1 MAIRATIPLLFLL
14 ASGLLFAAAVGT
26 SREEESRR
34 GEHSLRECQQR
45 CERDRPSYQ
54 HAQCVQDCREQQ
66 QQWEHEQ
73 SHGHG
78 RHGDPERER
87 EQEQGRGRRGD
98 REHEQEQGRGRR
110 GDREREQEQGRGD
123 REQEHEQ
130 GRGRRGDREQEQELG
145 RGRRGDR
152 EREGQQEQDS
162 RRPYV
167 FGPRSFRSIV
177 RSDQGFIEALR
188 PFNEESRLL
197 RGIKNYRVAIMEVN
211 PRSFVEPGYT
221 DADGIGYVAQGEG
234 VLTVIE
240 NGEKRAY
247 TVRQGD
253 VVAAQAGSIMHLAN
267 TDGRRK
273 LIIVKI
279 LNTISVPG
287 QFQYFLGESLVSSLS
302 KRVQR
307 AAFKTSEERLEK
319 LFGRQ
324 GKKQGFIVRASPD
337 QVRELRRQA
346 SEGGQ
351 SHHWPF
357 GGDSRSTFNLLE
369 QRPTIAN
376 RHGRLYE
383 VDARSFRALADQ
395 DVRVSIANITAGSM
409 TAPFYNTQSVK
420 ISVVLEGEG
429 EVEIV
434 CPHLSQDSERHQQG
448 QSEREHQQRGH
459 GSESESESEQQ
470 QQEKYQT
477 IRARVSRGSAFV
489 VPPGHPA
496 VAISSSRASSNL
508 QIVCFEINAQ
518 KNERVWLAG
527 KNNVLGKLDRPA
539 KELAFGAPA
548 REIDAVLEAQQDEG
562 FLAGPEQQQG
572 QGEEEWRHRGR
583 GEEAVESFLR
593 MATGA
598 F

>member
-1 MAIRATIPLLFLL
+1 MASRASIPLLFLL

-26 SREEESRR
+26 SREEEGRR
-34 GEHSLRECQQR
+34 GE
-45 CERDRPSYQ
+45 
-54 HAQCVQDCREQQ
+54 
-66 QQWEHEQ
+66 QWEHQ
-73 SHGHG
+73 HGKK
-78 RHGDPERER
+78 
-87 EQEQGRGRRGD
+87 GRGR
-98 REHEQEQGRGRR
+98 
-110 GDREREQEQGRGD
+110 
-123 REQEHEQ
+123 
-130 GRGRRGDREQEQELG
+130 
-145 RGRRGDR
+145 
-152 EREGQQEQDS
+152 EGEQEQDS

-167 FGPRSFRSIV
+167 FGPRSFQRIV
-177 RSDQGFIEALR
+177 RSDQGSVEALR

-197 RGIKNYRVAIMEVN
+197 RGIKNYRVTIIKAN
-211 PRSFVEPGYT
+211 PRSFIVPGYP
-221 DADGIGYVAQGEG
+221 DADGISYVVQGEG

-240 NGEKRAY
+240 NGEKRSY

-253 VVAAQAGSIMHLAN
+253 VIVTPAGTIRHLAN
-267 TDGRRK
+267 TDDRRE
-273 LIIVKI
+273 LIVANI
-279 LNTISVPG
+279 LHTISVPG
-287 QFQYFLGESLVSSLS
+287 KFQYFLGESLVSSLS

-324 GKKQGFIVRASPD
+324 GKKQGFIVRASEE

-351 SHHWPF
+351 SHHWPLPPF
-357 GGDSRSTFNLLE
+357 GGDSRDTYNLLQ

-383 VDARSFRALADQ
+383 ADARSFRALGDH
-395 DVRVSIANITAGSM
+395 DIRVAFANITAGSM
-409 TAPFYNTQSVK
+409 TAPYYNTQSVK
-420 ISVVLEGEG
+420 IALVLEGEG

-434 CPHLSQDSERHQQG
+434 CPHLSQGSERHQQG
-448 QSEREHQQRGH
+448 QSERGKGRGREEEDDEREQQHQKQGRGS
-459 GSESESESEQQ
+459 GSESESEEQQ
-470 QQEKYQT
+470 QDKYET

-489 VPPGHPA
+489 VPPGHP
-496 VAISSSRASSNL
+496 VVEISSSRRSSNL
-508 QIVCFEINAQ
+508 QVVCFEINARN
-518 KNERVWLAG
+518 NERVWLAG

-548 REIDAVLEAQQDEG
+548 REVDEVLGAQQDEG

-583 GEEAVESFLR
+583 DEEAVESFLR

>member
-45 CERDRPSYQ
+45 CERDRPRYQ
-54 HAQCVQDCREQQ
+54 RAQCVQECREQQQQQ

-73 SHGHG
+73 SHG
-78 RHGDPERER
+78 RRGDRERER
-87 EQEQGRGRRGD
+87 EQEQ
-98 REHEQEQGRGRR
+98 EK
-110 GDREREQEQGRGD
+110 
-123 REQEHEQ
+123 
-130 GRGRRGDREQEQELG
+130 GRGRRGDREQEQEQEQEQG

-167 FGPRSFRSIV
+167 FGPRSFRRIV
-177 RSDQGFIEALR
+177 QSDQGFIKAIR

-240 NGEKRAY
+240 NGEKRSY

-253 VVAAQAGSIMHLAN
+253 VVAAPAGSIMHLAN

-324 GKKQGFIVRASPD
+324 GQKKGFIVRASEE
-337 QVRELRRQA
+337 QVRELRRHA

-357 GGDSRSTFNLLE
+357 GGDSRSTYNLLE

-383 VDARSFRALADQ
+383 VDARSFRALGDQ
-395 DVRVSIANITAGSM
+395 DVRVSFANITAGSM

-459 GSESESESEQQ
+459 GRESESESEEQQQ

-477 IRARVSRGSAFV
+477 IRARVSRGSALV
-489 VPPGHPA
+489 VPPGHPV
-496 VAISSSRASSNL
+496 VAISSSRGSSNL
-508 QIVCFEINAQ
+508 QIACFEINAE

-548 REIDAVLEAQQDEG
+548 REVDEVLGAHQEEG
-562 FLAGPEQQQG
+562 FLAGPEEQQG
-572 QGEEEWRHRGR
+572 QGEEEWRHRHRGR
-583 GEEAVESFLR
+583 GEEAVESLLR

-598 F
+598 L